1 MKTAEEK
8 IAGKLFVGENPESVI
23 YPNRD
28 DWEENFWRNKYLISI
43 GAIGTQRYAVNA
55 DNEQDALDYA
65 IDYIVEHFPG
75 CVMSQEEIEEE
86 EYLEEYISG
95 GNEGRYLNFGYHEL
109 RIEQL

>member
-1 MKTAEEK
+1 MKTVEEK
-8 IAGKLFVGENPESVI
+8 IAVKLFVGETMESVI
-23 YPNRD
+23 YPNVE
-28 DWEENFWRNKYLISI
+28 DWKESFWKNKYLISI
-43 GAIGTQRYAVNA
+43 GEIGTQRYAVNA

-75 CVMSQEEIEEE
+75 CVMSREEEETE
-86 EYLEEYISG
+86 EYLEEYIVG